1 MKIALAQI
9 NTTVGALHENAG
21 KILDFAER
29 ARKAG
34 AALAVFPELTI
45 TGYPPLDLLHMPHFV
60 ASQEKTLTEIA
71 SKISGI
77 TAVVGYAEP
86 NPNADG
92 KGLFNTA
99 AILKDGKVISRHRKR
114 LLPTYDVFDESRYFE
129 PGSQYET
136 ESLGGRKAALTVC
149 EDIWNDKGF
158 WHRRLYKNDPV
169 EQLGDF
175 NLLLNISGSPFHLGK
190 VPLRLEMLKSLAK
203 KRKAWTIYVN
213 LVGGNDALIFDGHSA
228 VAAPDGTIRALA
240 KGFEEDLLV
249 FDLENPPPAV
259 VEPKISRA
267 EEAYRALVLGLRD
280 YVHKCGFS
288 KAIIGL
294 SGGIDSALV
303 ATLAADALGPENVR
317 GLSMPSPYSSQGSM
331 DDAYALADNLGI
343 RIDKVE
349 ITPMYEAFRKQLAPV
364 LRERK
369 PGEIATTEENIQARC
384 RGILLMGLSNETG
397 ALVLSTGN
405 KSETAVGYTTL
416 YGDMC
421 GGLAA
426 IGDVPKVLV
435 YDIAQWIN
443 REKIRIPL
451 PTIEKP
457 PSAELRPGQKD
468 EDSLPPYSVLDPILE
483 AYVEENKS
491 IPEIVKMGYD
501 EAIVRRI
508 VRMVDLNEYKR
519 RQAAPILRITHRAFG
534 AGRLMPIAQR
544 YRQG

>member
-9 NTTVGALHENAG
+9 NTTVGALQENAQ
-21 KILDFAER
+21 KILDFTER
-29 ARKAG
+29 AKKA
-34 AALAVFPELTI
+34 AASLAVFPELTI
-45 TGYPPLDLLHMPHFV
+45 TGYPPLDLLYMPHFV
-60 ASQEKTLTEIA
+60 ASQEKTLAEVA
-71 SKISGI
+71 GKISGI

-86 NPNADG
+86 NPSADG

-99 AILKDGKVISRHRKR
+99 AILKDGKVVSRHRKR

-136 ESLGGRKAALTVC
+136 ESLNGRKAALTVC

-190 VPLRLEMLKSLAK
+190 VPLRLDMLKSLAK

-213 LVGGNDALIFDGHSA
+213 LIGGNDALVFDGHSA

-249 FDLENPPPAV
+249 VDLENPPPPV
-259 VEPKISRA
+259 QEPQTSRA
-267 EEAYRALVLGLRD
+267 EQAYRALVLGLRD

-303 ATLAADALGPENVR
+303 AALAADALGPENVR
-317 GLSMPSPYSSQGSM
+317 GLAMPSPFSSKGSV

-343 RIDKVE
+343 RIDKIE

-384 RGILLMGLSNETG
+384 RGILLMGLSNDTG

-435 YDIAQWIN
+435 YDIAKWIN
-443 REKIRIPL
+443 REEIRIPL
-451 PTIEKP
+451 SSIEKP

-491 IPEIVKMGYD
+491 IAEIVKMGYD
-501 EAIVRRI
+501 EATVRRI

-544 YRQG
+544 YRQS